1 VRLAT
6 GDAAGLCL
14 SLSDHGRDDLVGVLR
29 DRAQDLSL
37 CSCHSFGCLL
47 DYCQLLLHL
56 GNFTERTVIVFDLT

>member
-29 DRAQDLSL
+29 DRAKNLGFGG
-37 CSCHSFGCLL
+37 CHSFGCLL
-47 DYCQLLLHL
+47 DYCQLLL
-56 GNFTERTVIVFDLT
+56 GSGKFAERTVIVFDLT

>member
-6 GDAAGLCL
+6 GDDASLCL

-29 DRAQDLSL
+29 DRAQNFSL

-47 DYCQLLLHL
+47 ESCQLLLPSSK
-56 GNFTERTVIVFDLT
+56 FDERTVIVFDLT